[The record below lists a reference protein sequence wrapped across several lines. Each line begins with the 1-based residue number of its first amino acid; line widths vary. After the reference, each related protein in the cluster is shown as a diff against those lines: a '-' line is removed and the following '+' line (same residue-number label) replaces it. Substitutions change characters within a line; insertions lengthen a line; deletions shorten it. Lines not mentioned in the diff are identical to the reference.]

1 MQRLILNFI
10 MVLKKRYRMLP
21 MLIQTESQNILI
33 SRRHILQ
40 ALMKVNRIFVIF
52 CVTIWR

>member
-40 ALMKVNRIFVIF
+40 ALMKVNRIFVIL